1 MKLSLYGG
9 LSKEVLL
16 VKLSIHKIR
25 LGPFRFIY
33 EFHEELISLVIS
45 WRD

>member
-1 MKLSLYGG
+1 MSLYGG
-9 LSKEVLL
+9 LSKKVLL
-16 VKLSIHKIR
+16 VRLSVYKIR
-25 LGPFRFIY
+25 LGPFKFIY